1 MGIKGQVSVFR
12 AIEDLRWSRAHTW
25 SFIAFALGLL
35 FEAYLVGIAPIAT
48 TWFTLPSSLEA
59 LTLIWP
65 FLWLIVGLIF
75 VGPLSD
81 RFGRKRLFILTMSM
95 YAIGIAIF
103 IVTTLFIPNYVSLL
117 VTLAIMLAAAGGEMN
132 VILTDMH
139 EVMPRKHRSKAA
151 FFLINFINVGFI
163 IVSLISLNTQ
173 LIGPYYQ
180 RLAIGIIGAVILVV
194 LVISRMNMP
203 ESIRW
208 LERKGRIN
216 DAIREVGK
224 YYGVRLDPGTLPTVN
239 TEISKPILNPPLWFR
254 FIVAVLMMTAN
265 DIGFGLLSYEVGPIY
280 FSNQTALIILMT
292 TLAEF
297 IGGLFIAPFADR
309 ISRKVVL
316 LFSTGG
322 AAIVTYI
329 IVAFM
334 KPIVSNFT
342 LFLAMDF
349 ILNIFIGIQY
359 LAMDTFKGELWPTE
373 RRGTFVSLVRLISIG
388 SLIPETLWAVSAP
401 LSQFL
406 ILNMG
411 VWTMGLAAAI
421 AWFLRGIETSKGTSI
436 VVTSGETPIT

>member
-1 MGIKGQVSVFR
+1 
-12 AIEDLRWSRAHTW
+12 
-25 SFIAFALGLL
+25 
-35 FEAYLVGIAPIAT
+35 
-48 TWFTLPSSLEA
+48 
-59 LTLIWP
+59 
-65 FLWLIVGLIF
+65 
-75 VGPLSD
+75 
-81 RFGRKRLFILTMSM
+81 
-95 YAIGIAIF
+95 
-103 IVTTLFIPNYVSLL
+103 
-117 VTLAIMLAAAGGEMN
+117 
-132 VILTDMH
+132 
-139 EVMPRKHRSKAA
+139 
-151 FFLINFINVGFI
+151 
-163 IVSLISLNTQ
+163 
-173 LIGPYYQ
+173 
-180 RLAIGIIGAVILVV
+180 
-194 LVISRMNMP
+194 
-203 ESIRW
+203 
-208 LERKGRIN
+208 
-216 DAIREVGK
+216 
-224 YYGVRLDPGTLPTVN
+224 
-239 TEISKPILNPPLWFR
+239 
-254 FIVAVLMMTAN
+254 MMTAN
-265 DIGFGLLSYEVGPIY
+265 DMGFGLLSYEVGPIY

-373 RRGTFVSLVRLISIG
+373 RRGTFVSLVRIISIG

-436 VVTSGETPIT
+436 VVTSGETPIV

>member
-132 VILTDMH
+132 VILTDVH
-139 EVMPRKHRSKAA
+139 EVMPRRHRSKAA

-239 TEISKPILNPPLWFR
+239 TEISKPILNPPSLRRRWF
-254 FIVAVLMMTAN
+254 FTV
-265 DIGFGLLSYEVGPIY
+265 S
-280 FSNQTALIILMT
+280 
-292 TLAEF
+292 
-297 IGGLFIAPFADR
+297 
-309 ISRKVVL
+309 
-316 LFSTGG
+316 FST
-322 AAIVTYI
+322 AS
-329 IVAFM
+329 
-334 KPIVSNFT
+334 P
-342 LFLAMDF
+342 
-349 ILNIFIGIQY
+349 
-359 LAMDTFKGELWPTE
+359 
-373 RRGTFVSLVRLISIG
+373 
-388 SLIPETLWAVSAP
+388 
-401 LSQFL
+401 
-406 ILNMG
+406 
-411 VWTMGLAAAI
+411 
-421 AWFLRGIETSKGTSI
+421 
-436 VVTSGETPIT
+436 

>member
-1 MGIKGQVSVFR
+1 MANNVSVFR
-12 AIEDLRWSRAHTW
+12 AIEDLKWSSAHTW

-48 TWFTLPSSLEA
+48 GWFSLPSYLTA

-95 YAIGIAIF
+95 YAVGIALF
-103 IVTTLFIPNYVSLL
+103 IVTTLVISNYISLL
-117 VTLAIMLAAAGGEMN
+117 ITLAIMLAAAGGEMN

-139 EVMPRKHRSKAA
+139 EVMPRRHRSKAA
-151 FFLINFINVGFI
+151 FFLINFINVGLML
-163 IVSLISLNTQ
+163 VSFISLNTQ
-173 LIGPYYQ
+173 LIGPFYQ
-180 RLAIGIIGAVILVV
+180 RLAIGIIGIVILIV
-194 LVISRMNMP
+194 LVISRMKMP

-216 DAIREVGK
+216 DAIREVEK
-224 YYGVRLDPGTLPTVN
+224 YYGVKLDSGNLPIN
-239 TEISKPILNPPLWFR
+239 EIQVSKPIIHPPLWFR

-265 DIGFGLLSYEVGPIY
+265 DLGFGLLSYEVGPIY
-280 FSNQTALIILMT
+280 FSSQTALIILIT
-292 TLAEF
+292 ALAEF

-309 ISRKVVL
+309 ISRKVIL

-322 AAIVTYI
+322 AAVTTYAI
-329 IVAFM
+329 IALM

-342 LFLAMDF
+342 FFLIMDF

-373 RRGTFVSLVRLISIG
+373 RRGTFVSLVRTISIG
-388 SLIPETLWAVSAP
+388 SLIPETIWAVSAS

-406 ILNMG
+406 ILNTG

-421 AWFLRGIETSKGTSI
+421 AWFIWGIETSKGTSI
-436 VVTSGETPIT
+436 VVTSGET